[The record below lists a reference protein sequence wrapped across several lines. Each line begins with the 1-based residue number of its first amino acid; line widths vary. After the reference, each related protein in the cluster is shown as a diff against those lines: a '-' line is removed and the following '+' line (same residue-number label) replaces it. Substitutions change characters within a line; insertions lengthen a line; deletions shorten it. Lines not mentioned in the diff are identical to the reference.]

1 MSTAPLESRLSIAE
15 TVSREMGALD
25 AQVMETDTKP
35 VRPSH
40 IDIRESAAKVKCEF
54 VKHSR
59 FHWGAS
65 FMLIKFVIISRGN
78 LQVG

>member
-25 AQVMETDTKP
+25 AQVGETDTKP

-40 IDIRESAAKVKCEF
+40 IDIKESAAKLLRAIGF
-54 VKHSR
+54 SH
-59 FHWGAS
+59 
-65 FMLIKFVIISRGN
+65 ISRTN
-78 LQVG
+78 RVDQS